1 MCSGISTIDFD
12 LKVVGN
18 VFIVENFKL
27 LSVSVHV
34 HKECMLYFVVEM
46 WHFIFCLP
54 HTYSLNQFRALDKR
68 EYYKISLGYFFYYVS
83 VSKTCILTPRLDHL
97 DEGA

>member
-1 MCSGISTIDFD
+1 M
-12 LKVVGN
+12 
-18 VFIVENFKL
+18 FIVENFKL

-34 HKECMLYFVVEM
+34 HKECMLYFVLEM

-68 EYYKISLGYFFYYVS
+68 EHYKIGLGYFFYYFFYENLYCDFS
-83 VSKTCILTPRLDHL
+83 SGPPR
-97 DEGA
+97 